1 MNWLAHVFL
10 SENHIEHQLGN
21 LLADPLKGR
30 AWDEATPIFRR
41 GLETH
46 KRIDTFTDKHPLVRQ
61 SKRRLKNRKYLKAV
75 VIDIVYDHLL
85 TKHWQKYASSDFE
98 LFTAKFRQQAP
109 LQIEEFPPKAKQII
123 NRVVDIK
130 LLSSYSDL
138 EGLGEGF
145 KRIDRRLSER
155 VLAKETT
162 FGYLPLVAEAME
174 GIEQDFLEFF
184 PELQAFVG
192 HELEREHL
200 NHWRHN

>member
-10 SENHIEHQLGN
+10 SEDNIEHQLGN

-30 AWDEATPIFRR
+30 AWEEATPMFKK

-46 KRIDTFTDKHPLVRQ
+46 KRIDSFTDKHPLFRQ
-61 SKRRLKNRKYLKAV
+61 SKSRLKERKYLKSV

-85 TKHWQKYASSDFE
+85 TIHWQKFSSKDFALFTSDFR
-98 LFTAKFRQQAP
+98 TQAP
-109 LQIEEFPPKAKQII
+109 HQIDGYPPKAQTII

-145 KRIDRRLSER
+145 KRIDRRLSDR
-155 VLAKETT
+155 VLKKESA
-162 FGYLPLVAEAME
+162 FGYLPLVAENMK
-174 GIEQDFLEFF
+174 GIEEDFLEFF
-184 PELQAFVG
+184 PELM
-192 HELEREHL
+192 EHVEKHVNEEGL
-200 NHWRHN
+200 SHWV

>member
-30 AWDEATPIFRR
+30 AWDEATDMFKK
-41 GLETH
+41 GLQTH
-46 KRIDTFTDKHPLVRQ
+46 LHIDTFTDSHPLVRQ
-61 SKRRLKNRKYLKAV
+61 SKRRLKDKGHLKGV

-85 TKHWQKYASSDFE
+85 TKHWQQFSSKDFKT
-98 LFTAKFRQQAP
+98 FTADFRRQAP
-109 LQIEEFPPKAKQII
+109 HQIDGYPDKAKTVI
-123 NRVVDIK
+123 NRVVEIK
-130 LLSSYSDL
+130 LLSSYADL

-162 FGYLPLVAEAME
+162 FGYLPLVAYEMHN
-174 GIEQDFLEFF
+174 IEQDFLEFF
-184 PELQAFVG
+184 PELMG
-192 HELEREHL
+192 HVKKNLDGEYLG
-200 NHWRHN
+200 HWV

>member
-30 AWDEATPIFRR
+30 AWDGATPMFTK
-41 GLETH
+41 GLQTH
-46 KRIDTFTDKHPLVRQ
+46 LHIDTFTDAHPLVRQ
-61 SKRRLKNRKYLKAV
+61 SKQRLKGRKYLKGV

-85 TKHWQKYASSDFE
+85 TKHWKQFSSKD
-98 LFTAKFRQQAP
+98 FTAFTADFRSQAP
-109 LQIEEFPPKAKQII
+109 LQIDGYPEKAQTVI
-123 NRVVDIK
+123 NRVVEIK
-130 LLSSYSDL
+130 LLSSYADL

-162 FGYLPLVAEAME
+162 FGYLPLVASEMHN
-174 GIEQDFLEFF
+174 IEQDFLAFF
-184 PELQAFVG
+184 PELMG
-192 HELEREHL
+192 HVKKGLDEEFLG
-200 NHWRHN
+200 HWV

>member
-10 SENHIEHQLGN
+10 SEKHIEHQLGN

-30 AWDEATPIFRR
+30 AFEGATPMFKK
-41 GLETH
+41 GLQTH
-46 KRIDTFTDKHPLVRQ
+46 LLIDTFTDKHPLVRQ
-61 SKRRLKNRKYLKAV
+61 SKRRLKNRKYLKGV

-85 TKHWQKYASSDFE
+85 TKHWAKFSSSDFKE
-98 LFTAKFRQQAP
+98 FTAEFRTQAP
-109 LQIEEFPPKAKQII
+109 LQIDGYPEKAKTII
-123 NRVVDIK
+123 NRVVEIK

-162 FGYLPLVAEAME
+162 FGYLPLVADEME
-174 GIEQDFLEFF
+174 NLEEDFLAFF
-184 PELQAFVG
+184 PELMA
-192 HELEREHL
+192 HIKKNLDDDYL
-200 NHWRHN
+200 MHWV